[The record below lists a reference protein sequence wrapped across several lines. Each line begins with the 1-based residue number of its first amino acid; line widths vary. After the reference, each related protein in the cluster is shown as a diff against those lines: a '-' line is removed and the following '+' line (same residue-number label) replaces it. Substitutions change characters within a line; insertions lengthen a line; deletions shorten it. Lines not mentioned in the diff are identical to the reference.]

1 MATTVSYKEDTLT
14 TIEYDSSAT
23 LETANTWLEDDIVI
37 DVDPLNLTTKTV
49 TPSTSQQV
57 ITPGNTYNTWYQANT
72 TITQQE
78 GSPYPQFNF
87 NQINTDIRINGKYI
101 RLNGTMEFTTA
112 SSLNNP
118 LNDNYEI
125 QFNNYTFQAN
135 TQASGAIVPV
145 SGSYEVIS
153 IDNSYGDIN
162 YINFWKNG
170 NPWNYCYLLFR
181 FVRNNDSQPTWVF
194 KLTDFTI
201 DWTTSGSTFA
211 TYDGLSQV
219 TVNSIPSQYII
230 PTGNYPI
237 TSNGTNIN
245 IAQYET
251 VSVNV
256 ESQST
261 INNQNKTVTPTTSQQ
276 NVTYDNGYTGL
287 GTVTVNAMPTGSV
300 NDQFTFTLNTTNG
313 RVIASTEVTAGY
325 INSGTISGN
334 YDIPL
339 VPVAQRSITPSTQ
352 TQTIAAG
359 YLIPTSGI
367 EIEGDA
373 DLISSNILS
382 TANIFG
388 VQGSVNIRTYY
399 SGSSSPSSSLGNNGD
414 IYFESAK

>member
-37 DVDPLNLTTKTV
+37 NVDPLNLQSKTV
-49 TPSTSQQV
+49 TPNTSTQ
-57 ITPGNTYNTWYQANT
+57 I
-72 TITQQE
+72 ITQ
-78 GSPYPQFNF
+78 
-87 NQINTDIRINGKYI
+87 
-101 RLNGTMEFTTA
+101 
-112 SSLNNP
+112 
-118 LNDNYEI
+118 DNEYE
-125 QFNNYTFQAN
+125 AL
-135 TQASGAIVPV
+135 
-145 SGSYEVIS
+145 E
-153 IDNSYGDIN
+153 
-162 YINFWKNG
+162 
-170 NPWNYCYLLFR
+170 
-181 FVRNNDSQPTWVF
+181 
-194 KLTDFTI
+194 
-201 DWTTSGSTFA
+201 
-211 TYDGLSQV
+211 QV
-219 TVNSIPSQYII
+219 TVNPIPSNYIV
-230 PTGNYPI
+230 PTGNYAI

-245 IAQYET
+245 IAQYAT

-256 ESQST
+256 DVQT
-261 INNQNKTVTPTTSQQ
+261 LVNNQNKTVTPTTSQQ
-276 NVTYDNGYTGL
+276 NITYDNGYTGL

-373 DLISSNILS
+373 DLIPSNILS